1 MLELKTENCVL
12 WSSCWLQVQ
21 VFYDVIAD
29 RKKYDQD
36 NWEVWCSE
44 FQIFKFDCSCCSH
57 LVKGYD
63 KWSLSVWFYFAAGH
77 SVQFVVTVLSHDEQ
91 TSSSGDR
98 LSYYQ
103 LTPESLNSVIVV
115 IGTPSN
121 LLNNVSPVIS
131 PLESTTQNF
140 KPSIADLG

>member
-21 VFYDVIAD
+21 VFYDVIGD
-29 RKKYDQD
+29 RKNYDQD

-44 FQIFKFDCSCCSH
+44 FQIFKFDCSCCF
-57 LVKGYD
+57 LGIGGYD

-91 TSSSGDR
+91 TSRSVDR

-103 LTPESLNSVIVV
+103 LTPETLNSVTVV

-121 LLNNVSPVIS
+121 LLNDLSPVIS
-131 PLESTTQNF
+131 PLESMTQNV